1 MKIRIGITGQN
12 GFIGSHLYHTIR
24 LLKEE
29 FVLVDFDRLWFA
41 QDDAMDA
48 FVKQCDVIVHLAALN
63 RHHNPSQ
70 LLDTNISLVIKLF
83 NALERTHSNPQI
95 VFSSSTQEF
104 QENHYARSKKEG
116 RILLADWAS
125 KHGACFTGLII
136 PNVFGPFA
144 KPFYNSVV
152 ATFCYQIVN
161 GQKPEL
167 ITDADLDLIYI
178 GELVEV
184 IIEKIRSQENNLG
197 YTVLH
202 TSQIKVSA
210 MLTMLRYFE
219 ASYLNEGTIPLLGG
233 NKFDLNLL
241 NTFRS
246 YINPETYFPQKYIS
260 HADDRGVFVE
270 LIRNYNGGQVSF
282 STTLPGKIRGNH
294 FHTRKIERF
303 MVIKGIAQVQLRK
316 IGTNEIIQ
324 LELSG
329 AQPAY
334 VDIPVWCTHN
344 LINIGI
350 EPLITVFWIS
360 ELYNPNDPDTF
371 FELV

>member
-1 MKIRIGITGQN
+1 
-12 GFIGSHLYHTIR
+12 
-24 LLKEE
+24 
-29 FVLVDFDRLWFA
+29 
-41 QDDAMDA
+41 
-48 FVKQCDVIVHLAALN
+48 
-63 RHHNPSQ
+63 
-70 LLDTNISLVIKLF
+70 
-83 NALERTHSNPQI
+83 
-95 VFSSSTQEF
+95 
-104 QENHYARSKKEG
+104 
-116 RILLADWAS
+116 
-125 KHGACFTGLII
+125 
-136 PNVFGPFA
+136 
-144 KPFYNSVV
+144 
-152 ATFCYQIVN
+152 
-161 GQKPEL
+161 
-167 ITDADLDLIYI
+167 
-178 GELVEV
+178 
-184 IIEKIRSQENNLG
+184 
-197 YTVLH
+197 
-202 TSQIKVSA
+202 A